1 MANWSDLKA
10 AVAKVIKTNGN
21 QEITGAVLQNV
32 LNNIISNVGENAS
45 FVDVATPST
54 NPGTPDGN
62 VFYFASEAGIY
73 SNFGGLKLE
82 KGLSVIIYNGSK
94 WAAISLDVGSKDDY
108 INILNII
115 SANNIALKYDSENV
129 QLYPILSVDGLY
141 NFTDNAIDTQGTYPT
156 NYHALYYDVSGF
168 DYLTIIGTV
177 TGSVSTASDKR
188 PSISIVYKDKPLYYS
203 NASNSD
209 IETTIDL
216 SKVSDKKGMVAIVN
230 GVKAK
235 DVIVKGKSI
244 GFITKAENARLST
257 MKFLKGCNETIKED
271 KIKAGR
277 WDYTNNILQT
287 SSASVSTNNVY
298 HFNDIASYDRLIV
311 NGAADGTRFTNSIAI
326 IPSLSLYDGDSK
338 VDYKQITTT
347 DDAEIDLT
355 PYKAHL
361 NLRAI
366 ILCAKANTITLK
378 GISTGITN
386 SIDGIDERV
395 SNNTNSIDS
404 INVRINGV
412 DENIFPELFNNLLN
426 GWWAI
431 DTDHP
436 NGYLMNYNSTQR
448 SKCTDKIDITYYES
462 VTLKGLFNG
471 VPLSNATRRYEACA
485 IYGDGNYIGHIRNI
499 STEASN
505 IFLSDYS
512 QYSKVEIVLNIKL
525 NTSLDGPEFDDNIVR
540 VYSTG
545 ITKEAVT
552 KRLVIC
558 GDSLCGNTSGLLVKE
573 FNSILSAQGYDPII
587 ARTMGGENV
596 IGNLTRAG
604 GLGIRVKSPFTIP
617 ASGSVECALE
627 SQWILASGG
636 YAQTPYNSLP
646 NGGTKVTICGILGTL
661 EKASTNAVGIAFYT
675 SKQAFISSL
684 SDNGTYDIPSNAAYY
699 RFTINNPQTGE
710 AHITINDSAV
720 DITEQAILSGYVNNS
735 GAYVSSNS
743 YKCSDYI
750 SILQGTIYIDSLAT
764 STGYKFTRNESGES
778 VKVGVGEVFFDNA
791 FYDDRDYPHI
801 WFTGQ
806 NGGYTDEQEWAQM
819 VKAAAYNFNDKYIV
833 CSTALTKTTDEL
845 VRVANILFNGRYLNL
860 RAYTQGQ
867 AVYDGQALGII
878 EGQYTASDYE
888 TLFWPGSDKIHQNNL
903 LSYIWAAKMWNTLL
917 ELGYVEGER
926 IETGDY
932 YLP

>member
-21 QEITGAVLQNV
+21 QEITGAVLQNA

-45 FVDVATPST
+45 FAGVATPST
-54 NPGTPDGN
+54 NPGTPDGP

-73 SNFGGLKLE
+73 SNFGGLEL
-82 KGLSVIIYNGSK
+82 KGLSVIIYNDSK

-115 SANNIALKYDSENV
+115 SANNVALKYDSENV

-141 NFTDNAIDTQGTYPT
+141 NFTNNAIDTQGTYPT

-177 TGSVSTASDKR
+177 TGSMSTASDRR
-188 PSISIVYKDKPLYYS
+188 PSISIVYKDKPLYYL

-209 IETTIDL
+209 IETTINL

-235 DVIVKGKSI
+235 GAIVKGKSI
-244 GFITKAENARLST
+244 GFITKAENARLSP

-271 KIKAGR
+271 KIEAGR
-277 WDYTNNILQT
+277 WDYTNNILQAS
-287 SSASVSTNNVY
+287 SSAASTNNVY
-298 HFNDIASYDRLIV
+298 HFNDIASYDKLIV
-311 NGAADGTRFTNSIAI
+311 NGAANGANYTNSSTIV
-326 IPSLSLYDGDSK
+326 PSLSLYDGDSK
-338 VDYKQITTT
+338 VNYKQITTT
-347 DDAEIDLT
+347 DNAEIDLT

-378 GISTGITN
+378 GISAGITN
-386 SIDGIDERV
+386 SIDDIDERV

-404 INVRINGV
+404 INVRINGT
-412 DENIFPELFNNLLN
+412 DENIFSKLFANLLN
-426 GWWAI
+426 GWWRI

-436 NGYLMNYNSTQR
+436 NGFLYGYSSVQR
-448 SKCTDKIDITYYES
+448 IKCTDKIDITAYES
-462 VTLKGLFNG
+462 VTLKGLFDG
-471 VPLSNATRRYEACA
+471 TPLSSQAHQYEACS
-485 IYGDGNYIGHIRNI
+485 IYGDGKYIGHIRNI
-499 STEASN
+499 TTEASN

-525 NTSLDGPEFDDNIVR
+525 NESLDGPEYNDNVVR

-545 ITKEAVT
+545 ITKEAIT

-558 GDSLCGNTSGLLVKE
+558 GDSLTGNTSGLLVKE
-573 FNSILSAQGYDPII
+573 FNSILAAQGYDPII
-587 ARTMGGENV
+587 SRNMGGENI

-604 GLGIRVKSPFTIP
+604 GLGIRVKAPFTIP

-627 SQWILASGG
+627 SQWILASGV
-636 YAQTPYNSLP
+636 YAQTPYNNLP
-646 NGGTKVTICGILGTL
+646 NSGTKVTICGILGTL

-675 SKQAFISSL
+675 SSRAFISSL
-684 SDNGTYDIPSNAAYY
+684 SDNGTYNIPSNAAYY

-710 AHITINDSAV
+710 AHITINNSAV
-720 DITEQAILSGYVNNS
+720 NITEQATSNGYVDKS
-735 GAYVSSNS
+735 GAYVLSNS

-750 SILQGTIYIDSLAT
+750 NITQGTIYIDSLAT
-764 STGYKFTRNESGES
+764 SAGYKFTRNESGES

-833 CSTALTKTTDEL
+833 CSTALAGTTNKL
-845 VRVANILFNGRYLNL
+845 VRAANILFNGRYLNL

-867 AVYDGQALGII
+867 AVYDGQRMGLIDSQHNAG
-878 EGQYTASDYE
+878 DYE
-888 TLFWPGSDKIHQNNL
+888 KLFWPNSDKIHQNNL
-903 LSYIWAAKMWNTLL
+903 LSYIWAVKMWNTLL
-917 ELGYVEGER
+917 DLGFVKGTR
-926 IETGDY
+926 IDIGDY
-932 YLP
+932 YIP